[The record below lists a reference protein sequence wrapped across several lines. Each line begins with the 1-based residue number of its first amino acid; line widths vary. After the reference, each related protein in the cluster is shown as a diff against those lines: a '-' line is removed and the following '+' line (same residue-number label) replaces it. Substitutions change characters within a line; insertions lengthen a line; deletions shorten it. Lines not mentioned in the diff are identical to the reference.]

1 MFKNI
6 NKIKEV
12 FMDKKII
19 LSGIQS
25 TGRLQLGNYLGAID
39 NWVKMQEEYNC
50 YYMIANLHSL
60 TVRNNPEELKNN
72 TLKIIALYVAAG
84 LDPEKNTIF
93 IQSQVKEHAE
103 LAWILNC
110 YTYMGELS
118 RMTQFKDKSAKH
130 ADNINAGLFTYPVL
144 MAGDILLYKA
154 DLVPVGEDQKQHLE
168 IARDIAERFNKIY
181 GETFVVPNPYIPKV
195 GARIMGLQDPTSK
208 MSKSCEN
215 PNDSIFLIDTPELI
229 VKKIKK
235 AVTDSEGVVRFD
247 IENKPG
253 ISNLMEIY
261 SILENKSLED
271 IEKEF
276 EGQNYGV
283 FKQKVADSIIKALE
297 SFHKKYNE
305 LMENPKYLEE
315 ICKKGAK
322 KAKEI
327 ASKTLKEVYHKI
339 GIIR

>member
-1 MFKNI
+1 
-6 NKIKEV
+6 
-12 FMDKKII
+12 MDKKII

-25 TGRLQLGNYLGAID
+25 TGRLHLGNYLGAID

-60 TVRNNPEELKNN
+60 TIRNNPEELKNN
-72 TLKIIALYVAAG
+72 TKKIIALYVAAG

-168 IARDIAERFNKIY
+168 ITRDIAERFNKIY
-181 GETFVVPNPYIPKV
+181 GETFVIPEPYIRKST
-195 GARIMGLQDPTSK
+195 ARIMGLQDPTSK
-208 MSKSCEN
+208 MSKSSTN
-215 PNDSIFLIDTPELI
+215 PNDVIFLDDEPEVI
-229 VKKIKK
+229 MKKFKK
-235 AVTDSEGVVRFD
+235 AVTDSENVVRYD
-247 IENKPG
+247 PQNKPG
-253 ISNLMEIY
+253 ISNLMCIYGAVTGKNEKEIEEEFAGLGY
-261 SILENKSLED
+261 GAFKTAVGEKVIEKLKPVQEKYKELLENPE
-271 IEKEF
+271 
-276 EGQNYGV
+276 
-283 FKQKVADSIIKALE
+283 
-297 SFHKKYNE
+297 
-305 LMENPKYLEE
+305 YLEE
-315 ICKKGAK
+315 IYTKGAE
-322 KAKEI
+322 KASQL
-327 ASKTLKEVYHKI
+327 ASKTIVEVKEKI
-339 GIIR
+339 GIL